1 MKDISTG
8 LLDRGMPMKDILRM
22 EGNMSVTQGSAG
34 TPASSRMLRV
44 NPFRRF
50 LVRPE
55 TGAVAGSVAVWIFF
69 AITAGTSGFLTL
81 RGASS
86 YLSVAAELTIQAVP
100 VALLMIGGE
109 FDLSVGSTV
118 GACGMIIVLLCTQYG
133 WNIWAAILVSLIFAV
148 LIGMLNGYLV
158 LRTKLPSFIITL
170 GTSYIL
176 LGTTTGIT
184 TLVANGLTAVGGL
197 AQADGYNSAHAL
209 FASTIDI
216 GGRAFPIEIVWALLL
231 VALATW
237 VLLATPFGNWIFGVG
252 GDANAA
258 RNTGVPVT
266 RVKILLF
273 VSTAVCSCLLAII
286 QAVIFTNADVLRGQG
301 NEFLAIVSAVIGGV
315 LLTGGYGSAIG
326 AMFGAL
332 AFGIVEEGIVFAGI
346 NADWYKAFIGIILLL
361 AVLLNNYVRKLA
373 MEVRR

>member
-1 MKDISTG
+1 
-8 LLDRGMPMKDILRM
+8 
-22 EGNMSVTQGSAG
+22 MSVTQGSTGNDA
-34 TPASSRMLRV
+34 ASSRMLRT
-44 NPFRRF
+44 NPLRRF

-69 AITAGTSGFLTL
+69 AIIAGDSGFLTL

-118 GACGMIIVLLCTQYG
+118 GACGMIIVLLCTQFG
-133 WNIWAAILVSLIFAV
+133 WNIWAAIVVSLIFAV
-148 LIGMLNGYLV
+148 LVGMLNGYLV

-184 TLVANGLTAVGGL
+184 TLVANGLTEVGGL
-197 AQADGYNSAHAL
+197 GQANGYNSAHAL
-209 FASTIDI
+209 FASTFDI
-216 GGRAFPIEIVWALLL
+216 GGRAFPIEIIWALAL

-237 VLLATPFGNWIFGVG
+237 LLLATPFGNWIFGVG
-252 GDANAA
+252 GDVNAA

-273 VSTAVCSCLLAII
+273 VGTAVCSCLLAII
-286 QAVIFTNADVLRGQG
+286 EVVIFTNADVLRGQG
-301 NEFLAIVSAVIGGV
+301 NEFLAIVSSVIGGV